1 MIRLSFT
8 LATLCACL
16 AAAPALAAGPQAAAD
31 AAAPAHAAHAG
42 TDAATPAANASTAT
56 GLIYDARTG
65 TFTEPPPPD
74 GGWQAFAN
82 LLEKITPSVN
92 TAVPLTPAQVTQHI
106 AALIDAGKPQA
117 ALKLIQERTQ
127 AREQAGTI
135 GTDVQLEYQRGRALD
150 ALGEHDQAMAVW
162 RQMTTDFPELP
173 EPWNALAIEYARR
186 GSLEQARDALN
197 MALVSVPN
205 FAPALEN
212 LGRVQMQLAQESFA
226 RARAAQTGRAV
237 PAPAAAPTGAPS
249 AVPGANPAKGDTN
262 PQPAAQ

>member
-1 MIRLSFT
+1 

-16 AAAPALAAGPQAAAD
+16 AATPALS
-31 AAAPAHAAHAG
+31 AAPHATASP
-42 TDAATPAANASTAT
+42 ATPAASPSADT
-56 GLIYDARTG
+56 GLIYDAQTG
-65 TFTEPPPPD
+65 TFTEPVPPE

-82 LLEKITPSVN
+82 LLDKITPSVN
-92 TAVPLTPAQVTQHI
+92 TSIPLTPAQVTSHI
-106 AALIDAGKPQA
+106 AALTDAGKPQA
-117 ALKLIQERTQ
+117 ALKLIEQRRK
-127 AREQAGTI
+127 ARAQSGAI

-226 RARAAQTGRAV
+226 RARAARPGQ
-237 PAPAAAPTGAPS
+237 PAAARPISAPS
-249 AVPGANPAKGDTN
+249 PAKGGTK

>member
-1 MIRLSFT
+1 MRLQVYCPPTQTQNPHRRVVIRLSLT
-8 LATLCACL
+8 LAALCACL
-16 AAAPALAAGPQAAAD
+16 AAAPALS
-31 AAAPAHAAHAG
+31 AAPN
-42 TDAATPAANASTAT
+42 TPTSPATPAARQSTST
-56 GLIYDARTG
+56 GLIYDAQTG
-65 TFTEPPPPD
+65 TFTEPVPPD

-82 LLEKITPSVN
+82 LLDKVTPSVN
-92 TAVPLTPAQVTQHI
+92 TAIPLTPAQVTSHI
-106 AALIDAGKPQA
+106 AALIDAGKPKA
-117 ALKLIQERTQ
+117 ALTLVEQRTQ
-127 AREQAGTI
+127 ARAQSGAI

-150 ALGEHDQAMAVW
+150 ALGEHDKAMAVW

-205 FAPALEN
+205 FAPALQN

-226 RARAAQTGRAV
+226 RARAAQPGQ
-237 PAPAAAPTGAPS
+237 PAARPVTAPPH
-249 AVPGANPAKGDTN
+249 AKDGTK

>member
-1 MIRLSFT
+1 MIRLSLT

-16 AAAPALAAGPQAAAD
+16 AATPALGAETHVG
-31 AAAPAHAAHAG
+31 G
-42 TDAATPAANASTAT
+42 GPAASAAQPSTGT
-56 GLIYDARTG
+56 GLTYDAQTG
-65 TFTEPPPPD
+65 TFTEPQAPE
-74 GGWQAFAN
+74 GGWEAFAN
-82 LLEKITPSVN
+82 LLKKITPSVD
-92 TAVPLTPAQVTQHI
+92 TGVPFTPAQVTARI
-106 AALIDAGKPQA
+106 ASLIDAGNPRA
-117 ALKLIQERTQ
+117 AMTLIEQRTQ
-127 AREQAGTI
+127 ARARSGAI

-150 ALGEHDQAMAVW
+150 ALGEHDQALTVW

-226 RARAAQTGRAV
+226 RARAARPGQ
-237 PAPAAAPTGAPS
+237 PAAAPAS
-249 AVPGANPAKGDTN
+249 VPATVPAKGGTK

>member
-1 MIRLSFT
+1 MT
-8 LATLCACL
+8 LIE
-16 AAAPALAAGPQAAAD
+16 Q
-31 AAAPAHAAHAG
+31 
-42 TDAATPAANASTAT
+42 
-56 GLIYDARTG
+56 
-65 TFTEPPPPD
+65 
-74 GGWQAFAN
+74 
-82 LLEKITPSVN
+82 
-92 TAVPLTPAQVTQHI
+92 
-106 AALIDAGKPQA
+106 
-117 ALKLIQERTQ
+117 RTQ
-127 AREQAGTI
+127 ARARSGAI

-150 ALGEHDQAMAVW
+150 ALGEHDQALAVW

-226 RARAAQTGRAV
+226 RARAARPGQ
-237 PAPAAAPTGAPS
+237 PAAAPAP
-249 AVPGANPAKGDTN
+249 VPATVPAKGGTK

>member
-1 MIRLSFT
+1 MIRLSLT

-16 AAAPALAAGPQAAAD
+16 ATTPALSAGPHTTAS
-31 AAAPAHAAHAG
+31 P
-42 TDAATPAANASTAT
+42 ATPAAGARTDT
-56 GLIYDARTG
+56 GLIYDAQTG
-65 TFTEPPPPD
+65 TFTEPVPPE

-82 LLEKITPSVN
+82 LLDKITPSVN
-92 TAVPLTPAQVTQHI
+92 TSIPLTPSQVTSHI
-106 AALIDAGKPQA
+106 AALTDAGKPQA
-117 ALKLIQERTQ
+117 ALKLIEQRSK
-127 AREQAGTI
+127 ARAESGAI

-212 LGRVQMQLAQESFA
+212 LGRVQTQLAQESFA
-226 RARAAQTGRAV
+226 RARAARPGQ
-237 PAPAAAPTGAPS
+237 PAAAQPAS
-249 AVPGANPAKGDTN
+249 AHSPAKGGTK